1 MTPPTPSSPRRPP
14 PAPLALLD
22 QEIPPSHPTYLPY
35 AEQEDPLSAVY
46 APRKVGTSE
55 MDQFVDALSGSSRS
69 AANGKTATTA
79 PARRGDSNG
88 SRLSRL
94 DDGDKK
100 AKRRETSMSGNGWNS
115 TAGYSS
121 ASGDD
126 TNGTGHSRSQSASSD
141 ASFASMTAGPTPAQ
155 LAAAQERGQLSP
167 VDERD
172 LYMAPGMERADTHE
186 TLKASERPWLKG
198 AEAGGG
204 VKSIEEIVAGYKG
217 LGISTGGEGA
227 ARRASVLSPTLSVSP
242 TPHLAITNPPLAY
255 VPFPSASLSNFSAPP
270 TKVKSIDEIIAEH
283 ATPSYVAKRSA
294 PPPTSAPSPAQAVAD
309 VARLRERES
318 SHNSTSSLGS
328 VDSIGAEIRASAAL
342 QNRLE
347 RGSAPS
353 PVPSAASRS
362 LSHTR
367 SFSSRTPTSPTSP
380 TFAPTSPLPPSFA
393 AYDPSL
399 SLDGF
404 DSHSIHSSS
413 HSASASTHTPT
424 SLSPRV
430 QSPKPYDPE
439 PLAVER
445 ELATLLK
452 SPRLTRLITLRRQPN
467 TGLTVSLAD
476 VGSPTGNPVVVFLGL
491 GSVRYLLALY
501 DELAEVFNLR
511 LICLD
516 RWGLGRTSTVPDS
529 QRGFV
534 EWASVVDEVLTD
546 HLALKRYSILA
557 HSAGAPYAVASAL
570 RTASSPGK
578 VQVHGSLHL
587 LAPWVSTSAD
597 SLAGMYKYLKYVPS
611 GVLKT
616 AQAAEWKMQ
625 AWRLGK
631 PPTLVHSPVGYDA
644 RAGKL
649 ISEVEDDKD
658 RPTTR
663 DQLAALSIM
672 NGDVDKLA
680 ALYPEGGIRQ
690 AGPANGKGG
699 ISRKASSSGGKSFLG
714 GLLRGAGNGR
724 DRTAS
729 MRSSISDSGSDVAS
743 LRPSLSPGTGLS
755 RRSSY
760 FAASSLSRSN
770 PPPASPSVDNSAS
783 TRTLASNGLPSP
795 ATPSPTRRQSLA
807 SFSTPRSPSPSHAPV
822 LPRASSSLSLR
833 PTSPFPPSPSHNN
846 STLSASALTSGLLRA
861 SHAESLA
868 GSTSDLLVLLERT
881 SGKKGLGFEYKD
893 VERPIKVWYGD
904 KDDRISVGSVRWLEK
919 EVAGRCDVEIVQGAD
934 HALMANHKVM
944 FDVLESIANEWDHA
958 AK

>member
-1 MTPPTPSSPRRPP
+1 MPPGPPP
-14 PAPLALLD
+14 PAP
-22 QEIPPSHPTYLPY
+22 QPPRPASDPSRPH

-55 MDQFVDALSGSSRS
+55 MDQFVDALSGSSRP
-69 AANGKTATTA
+69 AANGKTASTA
-79 PARRGDSNG
+79 PRRRGDSDG
-88 SRLSRL
+88 PKLSRL
-94 DDGDKK
+94 ADGDKK
-100 AKRRETSMSGNGWNS
+100 ARRRETSMSGKGWNS

-141 ASFASMTAGPTPAQ
+141 TSFASMTAGPTAAQ
-155 LAAAQERGQLSP
+155 LAAAQARGQPSP

-172 LYMAPGMERADTHE
+172 LYLAPGMERDDTHD
-186 TLKASERPWLKG
+186 TLKASERPWLRSV
-198 AEAGGG
+198 EAGGG
-204 VKSIEEIVAGYKG
+204 IKSIEEIVAGYKG
-217 LGISTGGEGA
+217 LGISTGGEGTM
-227 ARRASVLSPTLSVSP
+227 RRANVASPTLSVSP
-242 TPHLAITNPPLAY
+242 TPRLAIPDPPLAY
-255 VPFPSASLSNFSAPP
+255 VPFPTDSLSSDFSARP
-270 TKVKSIDEIIAEH
+270 TKIKSIDEIIAEH
-283 ATPSYVAKRSA
+283 AAPSYLAKRSA
-294 PPPTSAPSPAQAVAD
+294 PPSVSAPSPAQAIAD
-309 VARLRERES
+309 DARSRERES
-318 SHNSTSSLGS
+318 SHHSMSS
-328 VDSIGAEIRASAAL
+328 VDSIGEEIRASAAL
-342 QNRLE
+342 QSRLE
-347 RGSAPS
+347 RDSAPS
-353 PVPSAASRS
+353 PVPSTASRS
-362 LSHTR
+362 LSHAR
-367 SFSSRTPTSPTSP
+367 SFSSRTPTSPT
-380 TFAPTSPLPPSFA
+380 FAPISPLPPSFA
-393 AYDPSL
+393 TYEPSS
-399 SLDGF
+399 SLDGL
-404 DSHSIHSSS
+404 DSQSIHSSS
-413 HSASASTHTPT
+413 HSPSASTQTPT
-424 SLSPRV
+424 SLSPRI
-430 QSPKPYDPE
+430 QSPKPSDPE

-476 VGSPTGNPVVVFLGL
+476 VGSSTGNPVVVFLGL

-516 RWGLGRTSTVPDS
+516 RWGLGRTSAVPDS

-534 EWASVVDEVLTD
+534 EWASIVDEVLTD

-570 RTASSPGK
+570 RAASSPGK

-649 ISEVEDDKD
+649 ISEVEDEKE
-658 RPTTR
+658 RRTSR

-672 NGDVDKLA
+672 NGDVDKLV
-680 ALYPEGGIRQ
+680 ALYPDGGIRQ
-690 AGPANGKGG
+690 AGPVNGRGG
-699 ISRKASSSGGKSFLG
+699 ISRKASGNGGKSFLG
-714 GLLRGAGNGR
+714 GLFGGAGSGR

-729 MRSSISDSGSDVAS
+729 MRSSTSDSGSDVAS
-743 LRPSLSPGTGLS
+743 LRPSPSPSGGLS

-760 FAASSLSRSN
+760 FAASALSRSN
-770 PPPASPSVDNSAS
+770 PPLTSPLVDTSAS
-783 TRTLASNGLPSP
+783 TRTLASSGLPSP

-807 SFSTPRSPSPSHAPV
+807 SFSTPRSPSPSHTPV

-833 PTSPFPPSPSHNN
+833 PNSPAPPSASHHN

-893 VERPIKVWYGD
+893 VERPVKVWYGD

-919 EVAGRCDVEIVQGAD
+919 EVAGRCEVEIVPGAD
-934 HALMANHKVM
+934 HSLMANHKVM
-944 FDVLESIANEWDHA
+944 FDVLESIAHEWDL

>member
-1 MTPPTPSSPRRPP
+1 MPPESICSSL
-14 PAPLALLD
+14 APTD
-22 QEIPPSHPTYLPY
+22 

-55 MDQFVDALSGSSRS
+55 MDQFVDALSGSSRP
-69 AANGKTATTA
+69 AANGKTASTA
-79 PARRGDSNG
+79 PRRRGDSDG
-88 SRLSRL
+88 PKLSRL
-94 DDGDKK
+94 ADGDKK
-100 AKRRETSMSGNGWNS
+100 ARRRETSMSGKGWNS

-141 ASFASMTAGPTPAQ
+141 TSFASMTAGPTAAQ
-155 LAAAQERGQLSP
+155 LAAAQARGQPSP

-172 LYMAPGMERADTHE
+172 LYLAPGMERDDTHD
-186 TLKASERPWLKG
+186 TLKASERPWLRSV
-198 AEAGGG
+198 EAGGG
-204 VKSIEEIVAGYKG
+204 IKSIEEIVAGYKG
-217 LGISTGGEGA
+217 LGISTGGEGTM
-227 ARRASVLSPTLSVSP
+227 RRANVASPTLSVSP
-242 TPHLAITNPPLAY
+242 TPRLAIPDPPLAY
-255 VPFPSASLSNFSAPP
+255 VPFPTDSLSSDFSARP
-270 TKVKSIDEIIAEH
+270 TKIKSIDEIIAEH
-283 ATPSYVAKRSA
+283 AAPSYLAKRSA
-294 PPPTSAPSPAQAVAD
+294 PPSVSAPSPAQAIAD
-309 VARLRERES
+309 DARSRERES
-318 SHNSTSSLGS
+318 SHHSMSS
-328 VDSIGAEIRASAAL
+328 VDSIGEEIRASAAL
-342 QNRLE
+342 QSRLE
-347 RGSAPS
+347 RDSAPS
-353 PVPSAASRS
+353 PVPSTASRS
-362 LSHTR
+362 LSHAR
-367 SFSSRTPTSPTSP
+367 SFSSRTPTSPT
-380 TFAPTSPLPPSFA
+380 FAPISPLPPSFA
-393 AYDPSL
+393 TYEPSS
-399 SLDGF
+399 SLDGL
-404 DSHSIHSSS
+404 DSQSIHSSS
-413 HSASASTHTPT
+413 HSPSASTQTPT
-424 SLSPRV
+424 SLSPRI
-430 QSPKPYDPE
+430 QSPKPSDPE

-476 VGSPTGNPVVVFLGL
+476 VGSSTGNPVVVFLGL

-516 RWGLGRTSTVPDS
+516 RWGLGRTSAVPDS

-534 EWASVVDEVLTD
+534 EWASIVDEVLTD

-570 RTASSPGK
+570 RAASSPGK

-649 ISEVEDDKD
+649 ISE
-658 RPTTR
+658 
-663 DQLAALSIM
+663 
-672 NGDVDKLA
+672 
-680 ALYPEGGIRQ
+680 
-690 AGPANGKGG
+690 AGPVNGRGG
-699 ISRKASSSGGKSFLG
+699 ISRKASGNGGKSFLG
-714 GLLRGAGNGR
+714 GLFGGAGSGR

-729 MRSSISDSGSDVAS
+729 MRSSTSDSGSDVAS
-743 LRPSLSPGTGLS
+743 LRPSPSPSGGLS

-760 FAASSLSRSN
+760 FAASALSRSN
-770 PPPASPSVDNSAS
+770 PPLTSPLVDTSAS
-783 TRTLASNGLPSP
+783 TRTLASSGLPSP

-807 SFSTPRSPSPSHAPV
+807 SFSTPRSPSPSHTPV

-833 PTSPFPPSPSHNN
+833 PNSPAPPSASHHN

-893 VERPIKVWYGD
+893 VERPVKVWYGD

-919 EVAGRCDVEIVQGAD
+919 EVAGRCEVEIVPGAD
-934 HALMANHKVM
+934 HSLMANHKVM
-944 FDVLESIANEWDHA
+944 FDVLESIAHEWDL